1 MLKIKAKKS
10 KEQLRAEMP
19 GVQFGPP
26 PLKGPEPHIPP
37 VTKNISLNLSP
48 VKLQKIG
55 SIKIK
60 KV

>member
-1 MLKIKAKKS
+1 MKKS
-10 KEQLRAEMP
+10 KSQLRAEMP
-19 GVQFGPP
+19 GTRFGPP

-55 SIKIK
+55 STKIK